1 MRDNGSLY
9 ERGVGGVSNPTRPRM
24 LQRKETI
31 VKCTKFWLLV
41 VIGVSLL
48 VSGCDGE
55 GITIEVE
62 SSEPVRVIRGTP
74 TPTPTAGE
82 KANEVITIIVK
93 PVVLFK
99 EGVELTAEQVGES
112 LSGNP
117 RPEVTFGDGL
127 GLGKALED
135 VTSR

>member
-1 MRDNGSLY
+1 MKLSKSVLFAI
-9 ERGVGGVSNPTRPRM
+9 
-24 LQRKETI
+24 LAA
-31 VKCTKFWLLV
+31 LA
-41 VIGVSLL
+41 VIGIF
-48 VSGCDGE
+48 SGCTGDF
-55 GITIEVE
+55 TIEVE
-62 SSEPVRVIRGTP
+62 SSEPIRVIRGTP
-74 TPTPTAGE
+74 TATPTAGE
-82 KANEVITIIVK
+82 KAEKVITIIVK